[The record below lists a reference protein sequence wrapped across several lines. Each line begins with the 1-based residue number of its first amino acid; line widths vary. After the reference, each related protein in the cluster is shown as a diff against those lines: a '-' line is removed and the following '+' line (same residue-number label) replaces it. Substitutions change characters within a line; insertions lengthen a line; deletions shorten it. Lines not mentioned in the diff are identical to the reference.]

1 MASFKK
7 DGDVWRVQI
16 ARKGIRLSGTF
27 STKRAAEAWATEKET
42 QILKGTY
49 RGSGSRTVG
58 DLFTEYGRR
67 VSDKKAGARWENT
80 RIAAFKK
87 NFPDLAAKPLNEVTS
102 HDFGLWRDARLAGI
116 PDPSYPPGDKK
127 YLLNPVTAG
136 SVIREINLFSHAFTT
151 ARDEWKWIAESPLS
165 GVRRP
170 KEPKPRDRR
179 ISEDELE
186 RLMHALG
193 YEAGKSPETLSAR
206 IALIIQFAIETGARA
221 SEICGLTWER
231 VHDRH
236 FHLDKTKNGFAR
248 DVPMS
253 TRARGIV
260 GEAGKITKGKP
271 TVFEVPPES
280 LDALFRKAKNR
291 CEIENLHF
299 HDTRHEAC
307 TRLARKLD
315 VLDLAR
321 MLGIRDLK
329 ILSVYYNET
338 AHDMA
343 ERLG

>member
-27 STKRAAEAWATEKET
+27 STKRAAEAWASEKET

-67 VSDKKAGARWENT
+67 VSDGKLGARWENT

-87 NFPDLAAKPLNEVTS
+87 HFPELAAKPLNEVTS
-102 HDFGLWRDARLAGI
+102 HDFGLWRDARLKGSETQNKVGAG
-116 PDPSYPPGDKK
+116 
-127 YLLNPVTAG
+127 T
-136 SVIREINLFSHAFTT
+136 VIREINLFSHAFTT

-179 ISEDELE
+179 ISDDELK

-193 YEAGKSPETLSAR
+193 HEPERPPETISAR

-253 TRARGIV
+253 TRAREIV
-260 GEAGKITKGKP
+260 EEAGKVTKDKA
-271 TVFEVPPES
+271 TVFEVSPET

-291 CEIENLHF
+291 CKIANLHF

-321 MLGIRDLK
+321 MLGIRDLR

>member
-49 RGSGSRTVG
+49 RGAGSRTVG

-67 VSDKKAGARWENT
+67 VSDKKPGARWENT

-87 NFPDLAAKPLNEVTS
+87 HFPELAAKPLNEVTS
-102 HDFGLWRDARLAGI
+102 HDFGLWRDARLKGSETQQKVGAG
-116 PDPSYPPGDKK
+116 
-127 YLLNPVTAG
+127 T
-136 SVIREINLFSHAFTT
+136 VIREINLFSHAFTT

-179 ISEDELE
+179 ISEDELK

-193 YEAGKSPETLSAR
+193 YAPGEPPETISAR
-206 IALIIQFAIETGARA
+206 IALIVQFAIETGARA

-253 TRARGIV
+253 TRAREIV
-260 GEAGKITKGKP
+260 EDAGKVTKGKP
-271 TVFEVPPES
+271 TVFEVSPQS
-280 LDALFRKAKNR
+280 LDALFRKAKNN
-291 CEIENLHF
+291 CKIANLHF

-343 ERLG
+343 ARLD